1 MSLKKKIS
9 QVLKPSA
16 KKPDPFENRLILSGL
31 LKSLDSEKPD
41 LTYIS
46 NKLNSLPLGE
56 SFLWDCLKFEKEQ
69 DQVKAAKLIVAIHSK
84 GKNLL
89 DDNTF
94 FENLRRNL
102 AFLSV
107 DSSLLILEAINNSLL
122 TEQFSFLTNDQL
134 LCFLVEIHALY
145 ESALT
150 RMVIKQTILNVLNSD
165 LSSIEWSYEMGN
177 LIYEKGDYEKAILYY
192 SVYLI
197 FNNSSSESFFN
208 RGLCKYN
215 LGTFD
220 SAIAD
225 YQAALS
231 LDQSNP
237 VIYNNL
243 GDSFY
248 RQSRFTEAIAL
259 YDKAI
264 SINSSYLKAIYNRG
278 LAFACLQDYEKA
290 VEDFSE
296 VIKLNSEFAEAYHI
310 RGLAYDYLNM
320 ADKAIMDYEKALEL
334 APDFAE
340 ARNHLEIIQ
349 SKQNP
354 VQQLDNLTFDPG
366 RHELISN
373 HNLSDVIGYNS
384 LKETLYETIIL
395 PIKRPDLSDKYLL
408 QKSKGILLYGPPGC
422 GKTFV
427 SLALQKETGAKFF
440 YVDNTILNMYVG
452 NTENMIRSIFDAA
465 KKNSPS
471 IVFIDEIDGLIVKR
485 DNSFD
490 TQNWERKIVN
500 QFLIEMSKLETDKQ
514 SCVYVIGA
522 TNLPWQIDK
531 SFLRAGRLNEKIYIP
546 GPDVTTREYLFR
558 LYLEDLVTNE
568 KVDYQRLALHTENF
582 STSIIK
588 SICESIRASLMIK
601 ENKGKPVLLSTDMI
615 WQKLKSTHP
624 DLSDWLKYY
633 ERYRNEQNPFTG
645 SIGFKTNCA

>member
-9 QVLKPSA
+9 QVLKTSA

-46 NKLNSLPLGE
+46 NKVNSLPLGE

-69 DQVKAAKLIVAIHSK
+69 DQVKAAKLIVAIHSSN
-84 GKNLL
+84 KNLL
-89 DDNTF
+89 DNTTF
-94 FENLRRNL
+94 FENLRRNIVN
-102 AFLSV
+102 LSA
-107 DSSLLILEAINNSLL
+107 DSLLHILEAINNSVLI
-122 TEQFSFLTNDQL
+122 EKKSFHTNDHL
-134 LCFLVEIHALY
+134 LWCLVEVHELY
-145 ESALT
+145 ESAMT
-150 RMVIKQTILNVLNSD
+150 RMVIKQIILNVLNSD
-165 LSSIEWSYEMGN
+165 LLSIEWLYEMGN
-177 LIYEKGDYEKAILYY
+177 LLYEKVDYEKAILYY
-192 SVYLI
+192 SIYLI
-197 FNNSSSESFFN
+197 FNGRSSECFFN

-215 LGTFD
+215 LGFFD
-220 SAIAD
+220 VAVAD

-231 LDQSNP
+231 LDQANP

-243 GDSFY
+243 GDSYY

-264 SINSSYLKAIYNRG
+264 SINSSYLKAYYNRG

-290 VEDFSE
+290 VEDFTE
-296 VIKLNSEFAEAYHI
+296 VIRLNSEFAEAYHI

-320 ADKAIMDYEKALEL
+320 ADKAIMDYERALKL
-334 APDFAE
+334 NPDFDE
-340 ARNHLEIIQ
+340 ARNHLEIIK
-349 SKQNP
+349 SKLNQ
-354 VQQLDNLTFDPG
+354 VQQSDTLSFDPG
-366 RHELISN
+366 RHEMISN
-373 HNLSDVIGYNS
+373 HNLSDVIGYDS
-384 LKETLYETIIL
+384 LKISLYETIIL
-395 PIKRPDLSDKYLL
+395 PIKRPDLADKYLL

-427 SLALQKETGAKFF
+427 SLALQKETGAKF
-440 YVDNTILNMYVG
+440 YYIDNTILNMYVG
-452 NTENMIRSIFDAA
+452 NTENMIRSVFDDA

-471 IVFIDEIDGLIVKR
+471 IIFIDEIDGLIVKR

-546 GPDVTTREYLFR
+546 GPDVTTRTYLFKV
-558 LYLEDLVTNE
+558 YLEDLVNNE
-568 KVDYQRLALHTENF
+568 KIDYQRLALHTENF

-601 ENKGKPVLLSTDMI
+601 ENKGEPVLLSTDMI
-615 WQKLKSTHP
+615 WHKIESTHP